1 MLKCRIRS
9 KPIGKLTFLDTCWRP
24 NLVQFGAGNSH
35 LNWFCLGSILAEATP
50 SIFSKLWC
58 FCRKFKYNG
67 DVWNTLFI
75 SSGSFSKIRPGG
87 TKPMFGAQQITAK
100 PVVLDRKRH
109 QVRICGLLAKNS
121 RYLAFATKKI
131 LKTPRIMLPCSQQK
145 LERTALRR
153 RKMSGFNGFWWK
165 GFFSLGLMCN
175 CKVFGT
181 SVSNRNNGKILGFSH
196 SRSVLGNAILRAPV
210 IFYFFIELL
219 SWGFP

>member
-1 MLKCRIRS
+1 MKYAFHKFR
-9 KPIGKLTFLDTCWRP
+9 
-24 NLVQFGAGNSH
+24 QFFENPAWGHKTYVWSAANHCKTRRFGQKT
-35 LNWFCLGSILAEATP
+35 TP
-50 SIFSKLWC
+50 SSNLRSLGEELTLSCLSNEKL
-58 FCRKFKYNG
+58 
-67 DVWNTLFI
+67 
-75 SSGSFSKIRPGG
+75 
-87 TKPMFGAQQITAK
+87 
-100 PVVLDRKRH
+100 
-109 QVRICGLLAKNS
+109 
-121 RYLAFATKKI
+121 

-210 IFYFFIELL
+210 IFYFSIGLL
-219 SWGFP
+219 RWGFP

>member
-1 MLKCRIRS
+1 MKYAFH
-9 KPIGKLTFLDTCWRP
+9 KLQSVFRKSDLGAQ
-24 NLVQFGAGNSH
+24 NL
-35 LNWFCLGSILAEATP
+35 CLERRKSLQSP
-50 SIFSKLWC
+50 SF
-58 FCRKFKYNG
+58 YTEN
-67 DVWNTLFI
+67 
-75 SSGSFSKIRPGG
+75 G
-87 TKPMFGAQQITAK
+87 TKFESAVSSEELTISCLP
-100 PVVLDRKRH
+100 
-109 QVRICGLLAKNS
+109 NE
-121 RYLAFATKKI
+121 KI
-131 LKTPRIMLPCSQQK
+131 LKTPRIMLPCGQQK

-219 SWGFP
+219 RWGFP

>member
-1 MLKCRIRS
+1 
-9 KPIGKLTFLDTCWRP
+9 
-24 NLVQFGAGNSH
+24 
-35 LNWFCLGSILAEATP
+35 
-50 SIFSKLWC
+50 
-58 FCRKFKYNG
+58 
-67 DVWNTLFI
+67 
-75 SSGSFSKIRPGG
+75 
-87 TKPMFGAQQITAK
+87 MFGAQQITAK

>member
-121 RYLAFATKKI
+121 RYLAFPTKKI

-153 RKMSGFNGFWWK
+153 RKMSGFKGFWWK

-196 SRSVLGNAILRAPV
+196 SRSV
-210 IFYFFIELL
+210 
-219 SWGFP
+219 